1 MPPRNRPYS
10 IRRFPEPTLPNSGQI
25 SSSSEGIRDPQKLRN
40 SRNLLKNRQPG
51 PHGATPTPTR
61 PKLQTRKMA
70 GPDYSNPMIAIA
82 ETLDKHAE
90 GWKPEVTSRVEE
102 LVGEIIELAD
112 ADALDILPSRAVQQE
127 VLDVID
133 DA

>member
-1 MPPRNRPYS
+1 MA
-10 IRRFPEPTLPNSGQI
+10 EPS
-25 SSSSEGIRDPQKLRN
+25 
-40 SRNLLKNRQPG
+40 
-51 PHGATPTPTR
+51 
-61 PKLQTRKMA
+61 
-70 GPDYSNPMIAIA
+70 YSNGMITIA

-90 GWKPEVTSRVEE
+90 GWKPEVASRVEE

>member
-1 MPPRNRPYS
+1 
-10 IRRFPEPTLPNSGQI
+10 
-25 SSSSEGIRDPQKLRN
+25 
-40 SRNLLKNRQPG
+40 
-51 PHGATPTPTR
+51 
-61 PKLQTRKMA
+61 MA
-70 GPDYSNPMIAIA
+70 GPAYITAMIAIA

-90 GWKPEVTSRVEE
+90 GWKPDVTSRVEE

-112 ADALDILPSRAVQQE
+112 ANALDILPSRAVQQE